1 MLETRPSNSRPNAG
15 IVRVRTTGYKLED
28 IVVIEFVR
36 TILVYKRGHVPV
48 RRPYGAGSGASP
60 EKR

>member
-1 MLETRPSNSRPNAG
+1 M
-15 IVRVRTTGYKLED
+15 RVRTTGYKLED